1 MDSVSSTRSVYVMLI
16 FSTLFWGANFNL
28 GKYVLD
34 AVDPLAAAAWRFML
48 AAGMMVLVVMFK
60 ERPDWQGIRHNL
72 PALITMA
79 LVGIFGFNVAF
90 FYGLHT
96 TSSINGALIMT
107 LNPTI
112 TVVLAAVV
120 MKELISGRQLLG
132 LVLSMVGIVVV
143 VTGGSWLRLTH
154 LHFALGDLLL
164 LLGNLCWAVY
174 SVMGKRAVKN
184 LSALQTTAVTMLI
197 GAAAIAGLA
206 IAVHAGSLPL
216 PPVASLG
223 ALGIMALFGT
233 VLAYLFWNK
242 GISTIGPARTS
253 VFFDLVPIF
262 TMLIAIGLG
271 QEVIPA
277 QWLGAL
283 LVMTG
288 VLFSSGALETWSKSR
303 TVAGGYQPATRRAYR
318 G

>member
-1 MDSVSSTRSVYVMLI
+1 MNPVSGMRSVYAMLI

-34 AVDPLAAAAWRFML
+34 AVDPLAAAAWRFIL
-48 AAGMMVLVVMFK
+48 AAGMMVLVVLFK
-60 ERPDWQGIRHNL
+60 ERPDWQGIRRNL

-107 LNPTI
+107 LNPTL
-112 TVVLAAVV
+112 TVVLATIV
-120 MKELISGRQLLG
+120 MKDAITGRQLLG

-143 VTGGSWLRLTH
+143 VTGGSWQRLTQ
-154 LHFALGDLLL
+154 LSFAPGDALLIV
-164 LLGNLCWAVY
+164 GNLCWAVY

-184 LSALQTTAVTMLI
+184 LSALQTTAVTMLV
-197 GAAAIAGLA
+197 GAAAITGLA
-206 IAVHAGSLPL
+206 IVVHGETLAL
-216 PPVASLG
+216 PPRNSLA

-242 GISTIGPARTS
+242 GINTIGPARTS

-271 QEVIPA
+271 QEVILA
-277 QWLGAL
+277 QWLGAV

-288 VLFSSGALETWSKSR
+288 VLFSSGAMEVWTKSKL
-303 TVAGGYQPATRRAYR
+303 VV
-318 G
+318 

>member
-1 MDSVSSTRSVYVMLI
+1 MDPVSSTRSVYVMLI
-16 FSTLFWGANFNL
+16 FSTLFWGSNFNL

-34 AVDPLAAAAWRFML
+34 AVDPLAAAAWRFLL
-48 AAGMMVLVVMFK
+48 AAGLMVLVVLFK
-60 ERPDWQGIRHNL
+60 ERPDWQGIRRNL
-72 PALITMA
+72 PALFIMA

-107 LNPTI
+107 LNPTL
-112 TVVLAAVV
+112 TVVLAAIV
-120 MKELISGRQLLG
+120 MKEAVTGRQLLG
-132 LVLSMVGIVVV
+132 LVLSMAGIVVV
-143 VTGGSWLRLTH
+143 VTSGSWQRLIQ
-154 LHFALGDLLL
+154 LHFAMGDLLL
-164 LLGNLCWAVY
+164 LVGNLCWAVY
-174 SVMGKRAVKN
+174 SVMGKRAVKK
-184 LSALQTTAVTMLI
+184 LSTLQTTAVTMLI

-206 IAVHAGSLPL
+206 IAAHAGTLTL
-216 PPVASLG
+216 PPVSSLS

-271 QEVIPA
+271 QEVILA
-277 QWLGAL
+277 QWLGAA
-283 LVMTG
+283 LVMVG

-303 TVAGGYQPATRRAYR
+303 IVESVHQPLGGRPH
-318 G
+318 GG

>member
-1 MDSVSSTRSVYVMLI
+1 MDSVSSLRSIYAMLI

-34 AVDPLAAAAWRFML
+34 AVDPLAAAAWRFIL
-48 AAGMMVLVVMFK
+48 AAAIMVLVVLFK
-60 ERPDWQGIRHNL
+60 ERPDWLGIRRNL
-72 PALITMA
+72 AALITMA

-107 LNPTI
+107 LNPAL
-112 TVVLAAVV
+112 TVVLAAIVV
-120 MKELISGRQLLG
+120 KEAITGRQLLG

-143 VTGGSWLRLTH
+143 VTGGSWQRLTQ
-154 LHFALGDLLL
+154 LNFARGDLLL

-174 SVMGKRAVKN
+174 SVMGKRAVKK

-206 IAVHAGSLPL
+206 IAVHGEALAL
-216 PPVASLG
+216 PPRTSLA

-242 GISTIGPARTS
+242 GIGTIGPARTS

-271 QEVIPA
+271 EKVILA
-277 QWLGAL
+277 QWLGAA
-283 LVMTG
+283 LVMAG
-288 VLFSSGALETWSKSR
+288 VLFSSGALENWSKSA
-303 TVAGGYQPATRRAYR
+303 VAAAR
-318 G
+318 